1 VIVTLHSAFL
11 ETLSYASHLAARR
24 RTPHDRY
31 FTQSKIRNRFQNGPI
46 GPLFPAFITALED
59 RGYAVSSIVRMVR
72 TADRL
77 GRWLQDHGVGLQE
90 ANQDH
95 VELYLAEQGRRPD
108 QRRNNGHLP
117 QPACYLR
124 TITELLKQQG
134 VLNSPLKV
142 TEVAEWSDQFS
153 EYLIQVSGVSPFTR
167 NNYVRYARR
176 LMEESIRSEFR

>member
-1 VIVTLHSAFL
+1 MI
-11 ETLSYASHLAARR
+11 
-24 RTPHDRY
+24 DRY
-31 FTQSKIRNRFQNGPI
+31 FTQSKIPNRFQNGPI

-117 QPACYLR
+117 QPAR
-124 TITELLKQQG
+124 DTRHPHSAAME
-134 VLNSPLKV
+134 SPW
-142 TEVAEWSDQFS
+142 TSSTPQ
-153 EYLIQVSGVSPFTR
+153 P
-167 NNYVRYARR
+167 
-176 LMEESIRSEFR
+176 